1 MVVLASMKLASKKLF
16 SALDAKPQENDLPS
30 NIPKPRDCL
39 AFMSASYSSKR
50 NETLLRS
57 YDRISS

>member
-16 SALDAKPQENDLPS
+16 SALDAKSQENDLPS

-39 AFMSASYSSKR
+39 AFMSASYLSKR
-50 NETLLRS
+50 NETL
-57 YDRISS
+57 DVI